1 MEFLDELADYDQKL
15 HLETGQETADH
26 LLDFLGDVNRPNLYV
41 NFDPANMI
49 LYGTGDP
56 IEALKKVGPHVRSV
70 HCKDAVW
77 APGEQRGKSWG
88 REVALGEGDV
98 DVRRYLQTLKDIGY
112 KGPLTIERETPE
124 DREGQ
129 KADIQKAVDILTS
142 TKSSVL
148 S

>member
-1 MEFLDELADYDQKL
+1 M
-15 HLETGQETADH
+15 
-26 LLDFLGDVNRPNLYV
+26 
-41 NFDPANMI
+41 
-49 LYGTGDP
+49 
-56 IEALKKVGPHVRSV
+56 
-70 HCKDAVW
+70 
-77 APGEQRGKSWG
+77 
-88 REVALGEGDV
+88 ALGEGDV